1 MFEYNL
7 YSIYIVLLPT
17 NFILFVLRVSSFCNH
32 PNDASVDI
40 IDDEGYFK
48 FSFKAEFTSTLQETL
63 KQNDCPSHNCHSVKN
78 MVKLLVFIWL
88 LNHLLLE
95 TECLEVM
102 LIL

>member
-1 MFEYNL
+1 M
-7 YSIYIVLLPT
+7 LLPT

-63 KQNDCPSHNCHSVKN
+63 K
-78 MVKLLVFIWL
+78 
-88 LNHLLLE
+88 
-95 TECLEVM
+95 
-102 LIL
+102 